1 MTTFRARARI
11 AGALLAAVLT
21 GATVVSAAGTAA
33 AAEEVP
39 ADAQIST
46 QSSEIESRIVGGT
59 PAPEGEYPFIG
70 QLRVDFGDGSY
81 GSCGASLYD
90 EEWVLTAAHCV
101 MDIGGTGPTDVV
113 TVGFGSLNQSELNW
127 YQAEYVY
134 SANIEGIPNDWA
146 LVKLAEPVDPEDAT
160 PIEIVSDATYDEVEE
175 FTVIGWGDLEEGAN
189 AGSEELQQVQ
199 VPFVSD
205 EECAT
210 GYGDNLSADVELCAG
225 AEGIDSCQGD
235 SGGPL
240 LAEVTDGEYIQVGV
254 VSWGNGCAQEGF
266 PGIYTQLS
274 AFSDR
279 IAAVADGNTPAE
291 VTDIAVETTAG
302 TPVEIVFNGEDADGD
317 ELSYKV
323 STPASGDLTTED
335 PEGVTSVIYTP
346 AEGFTGEDAFQFL
359 ANDGNTDGIPATVT
373 ITVSEAPE
381 PTPTPTPTPT
391 DTPTEDPGDDDGDDN
406 GEGGD
411 GEELP
416 DTGSSSTT
424 TMVGLALLLAAGGA
438 GVAFA
443 ARRRAAGSNV

>member
-21 GATVVSAAGTAA
+21 GATVVSTAGTAA

-39 ADAQIST
+39 VDAQISV
-46 QSSEIESRIVGGT
+46 EKADIESRIVGGED
-59 PAPEGEYPFIG
+59 APEGEYPFIG
-70 QLRVDFGDGSY
+70 QLRVDFGNGTY

-101 MDIGGTGPTDVV
+101 AEIGGSGPTDVV

-134 SANIEGIPNDWA
+134 SANISGIPNDWA
-146 LVKLAEPVDPEDAT
+146 LVKLAEPVDPADAT
-160 PIEIVSDATYDEVEE
+160 PVEIVSDTSYDEVEE

-205 EECAT
+205 EECAA
-210 GYGDNLSADVELCAG
+210 GYGDNLTPDAELCAG

-254 VSWGNGCAQEGF
+254 VSWGNGCAQAGF

-274 AFSDR
+274 AFSDN
-279 IAAVADGNTPAE
+279 IAAVAAGNVPAE

-302 TPVEIVFNGEDADGD
+302 TPVEIVFEGTDADDD

-323 STPASGDLTTED
+323 TDASNGELTTED
-335 PEGVTSVIYTP
+335 PENVTSVIYTP
-346 AEGFTGEDAFQFL
+346 AEGFTGEDSFL
-359 ANDGNTDGIPATVT
+359 YVANDGNTDGIPATVT
-373 ITVSEAPE
+373 ITVTEAEE
-381 PTPTPTPTPT
+381 PTETPTPTPTEEPT
-391 DTPTEDPGDDDGDDN
+391 SEPTATPTEDPGDDDGD
-406 GEGGD
+406 

-416 DTGSSSTT
+416 DTGSSTT
-424 TMVGLALLLAAGGA
+424 TMIGLALLLAAGGA
-438 GVAFA
+438 GAAFA
-443 ARRRAAGSNV
+443 ARRRVTGSNV